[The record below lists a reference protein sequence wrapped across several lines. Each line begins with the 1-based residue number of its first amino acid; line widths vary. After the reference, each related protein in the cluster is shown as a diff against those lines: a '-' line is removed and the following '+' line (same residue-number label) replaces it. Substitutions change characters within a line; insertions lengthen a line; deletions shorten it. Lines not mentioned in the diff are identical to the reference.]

1 MDNNQDKDLQNE
13 NISHGLQGRN
23 GGDQNNNYQGSD
35 YNGQQQHN
43 YQKNDSPGRGYSI
56 ACLVLGICGIVL
68 CSCYGIVGD
77 ICSIVALVLHHKAVA
92 LDGGESSFAMA
103 GKICAIVGI
112 ALSIIYFIII
122 ATGVFSKI
130 L

>member
-1 MDNNQDKDLQNE
+1 MDNNQDKDFQNE
-13 NISHGLQGRN
+13 NISHELQGRN

-43 YQKNDSPGRGYSI
+43 YQKNDSPGRG
-56 ACLVLGICGIVL
+56 
-68 CSCYGIVGD
+68 SCYGIVGD